1 MEMGFFG
8 HLVVQ
13 IQPDNDL
20 QVDQGGIQARSG
32 DEVIALQA
40 GDRASA
46 HSDSRQEQQAFG
58 WVNGKDPR
66 QYGLSGDGATIYG

>member
-1 MEMGFFG
+1 M
-8 HLVVQ
+8 
-13 IQPDNDL
+13 
-20 QVDQGGIQARSG
+20 DQGGVQAG
-32 DEVIALQA
+32 NEAGVIALQA